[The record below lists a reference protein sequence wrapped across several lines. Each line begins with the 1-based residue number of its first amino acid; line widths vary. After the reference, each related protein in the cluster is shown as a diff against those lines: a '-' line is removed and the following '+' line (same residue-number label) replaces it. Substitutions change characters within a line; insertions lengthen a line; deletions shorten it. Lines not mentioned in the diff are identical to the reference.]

1 MYRVLYVEDDADAA
15 AALAEYLR
23 AAGLVAVLAG
33 SGEQAIMMLDGGLP
47 DGNID
52 LVITDLALP
61 GIDGAEL
68 CRILRADQTHC
79 HLPIILLTGV
89 RQRMGIEISQADQ
102 TWLPADRI
110 LDKAVPPEDI
120 LTAVRELLE
129 KAHPG

>member
-1 MYRVLYVEDDADAA
+1 MSRVLYVEDDADAA

-23 AAGLVAVLAG
+23 AAGLVPVLAG
-33 SGEQAIMMLDGGLP
+33 SGEQAILMLDGGLP

-52 LVITDLALP
+52 LIITDLALP

-68 CRILRADQTHC
+68 CRLLRADQTHC

-89 RQRMGIEISQADQ
+89 RQRMGIEITQADQ

-110 LDKAVPPEDI
+110 LDKAISPEEI
-120 LTAVRELLE
+120 LIAVRELLE
-129 KAHPG
+129 KAHPV